1 MTRSTRS
8 SFDSD
13 FSLSSDSESQCRQT
27 CRPRSP
33 IQTLKYLSFL
43 TLSLSLIFYLTHTTA
58 SPAPSPPF
66 LPSTPFQASNPSPQD
81 TKFPSKIGK
90 ATASFGPHDP
100 TYEAAISSHH
110 PHDALHGYPHF
121 ILRER
126 MLPGLWSKHAF
137 LLTLIG
143 TELSKP
149 ADHRLHWIFWHD
161 RDTILMNPNIPL
173 EIFLPAQQKEVG
185 RNKTGSDVNLIVT
198 NDRHGLNNG
207 VFFLR
212 VGEWAVRFL
221 SASLSLKEWDA
232 NVQLKYSEQ
241 SAMEIVG
248 ERPHFSQ
255 NIFHV
260 PQRWF
265 NAYPPPSTTTTTTTT
280 TTTSAPVA
288 APSAARKGSLL
299 IHFASNRDGKRPE
312 RMAQWQR
319 VAGSPGNEWNKPLN
333 ETRYVS
339 EIAEFWERLG
349 EGEEEGVVV
358 SDIGG
363 RTWD

>member
-1 MTRSTRS
+1 MSRSTRP

-13 FSLSSDSESQCRQT
+13 FSLSDDDEESQCRQT
-27 CRPRSP
+27 CRPRSR
-33 IQTLKYLSFL
+33 IQTVKYLSFL
-43 TLSLSLIFYLTHTTA
+43 TLVVSLIFYLTHTP
-58 SPAPSPPF
+58 SPAPSPPI
-66 LPSTPFQASNPSPQD
+66 LASTPLLSSDPSTTLPQD
-81 TKFPSKIGK
+81 STKFPSKIGK
-90 ATASFGPHDP
+90 ATASFGPKDS

-110 PHDALHGYPHF
+110 THDTQHGYPHF

-149 ADHRLHWIFWHD
+149 AQDRLHWLFWHD
-161 RDTILMNPNIPL
+161 RDTILMNPHIPL
-173 EIFLPAQQKEVG
+173 EIFLPSPGKDLG
-185 RNKTGSDVNLIVT
+185 PNKTGKDVNLIVT

-207 VFFLR
+207 VFFIK

-221 SASLSLKEWDA
+221 SASLSLREWDEG
-232 NVQLKYSEQ
+232 VKLKYSEQ

-248 ERPHFSQ
+248 GRPHFSQ
-255 NIFHV
+255 NIIHV

-265 NAYPPPSTTTTTTTT
+265 NAYPPPPSP
-280 TTTSAPVA
+280 TSAPPSA

-312 RMAQWQR
+312 RMAQWQQLATSR
-319 VAGSPGNEWNKPLN
+319 SNEWAKPLN
-333 ETRYVS
+333 STQYVG
-339 EIAEFWERLG
+339 EIDEFWRRLG
-349 EGEEEGVVV
+349 EGEDEEGVIAN
-358 SDIGG
+358 IGG
-363 RTWD
+363 RIWD